1 MSVFLA
7 AIFGL
12 AVGSF
17 LNSVIF
23 RLEENDSA
31 MRGRSRCRLCREKI
45 PWYYLAPVAS
55 FVYLRGRCHAC
66 RGRISFQ
73 YPLVEIATALIF
85 AAFVSPIGPIN
96 QTGQAGPFG
105 PAGQIGFWFV
115 LASVFLVLF
124 VYDFKHQI
132 LPDAVLLP
140 ALGFVFLS
148 DIFWG
153 SSGGVCSAFCLP
165 GIFSALEAAGVAGGF
180 FLLIFLI
187 SRGRWIGGGDVKLG
201 ALMGLI
207 LGWPL
212 VLVALFSAFVAGG
225 IIGVMLIGL
234 GRKKMDSAISF
245 GPFLIGGTLIALF
258 WGQMLLK
265 IFFYL

>member
-1 MSVFLA
+1 MFVFWA
-7 AIFGL
+7 AVFGL

-31 MRGRSRCRLCREKI
+31 LRGRSRCRLCREKI

-85 AAFVSPIGPIN
+85 AAFINSISPIGQIN
-96 QTGQAGPFG
+96 LIELVELIGK
-105 PAGQIGFWFV
+105 IGFWFA
-115 LASVFLVLF
+115 LASIFIVLF

-132 LPDAVLLP
+132 LPDVVLLP
-140 ALGFVFLS
+140 SLGFVFLA

-153 SSGGVCSAFCLP
+153 GAAGACSAFCLP
-165 GIFSALEAAGVAGGF
+165 GVFSALEAAGAAGGF
-180 FLLIFLI
+180 FLFIFLI

-201 ALMGLI
+201 ALLGFI

-212 VLVALFSAFVAGG
+212 VLAALFSAFVAGG
-225 IIGVMLIGL
+225 IIGVALIVL

-245 GPFLIGGTLIALF
+245 GPFLIGGAVMALF
-258 WGQMLLK
+258 WGEILLDK
-265 IFFYL
+265 FFYF